1 MQMKHELL
9 KNTER
14 WSVKTEGGGE
24 RERLIFIYYLLIYN
38 VMNLKNSLLVLMVK
52 NVTHGWVGSLHS

>member
-24 RERLIFIYYLLIYN
+24 GEITIHLLFFIYN

>member
-1 MQMKHELL
+1 MVSKDG
-9 KNTER
+9 
-14 WSVKTEGGGE
+14 GGGE
-24 RERLIFIYYLLIYN
+24 REREITIHLLFFIYN

>member
-1 MQMKHELL
+1 MVSKD
-9 KNTER
+9 
-14 WSVKTEGGGE
+14 GGGGGK

>member
-14 WSVKTEGGGE
+14 WSVKTEGGGK